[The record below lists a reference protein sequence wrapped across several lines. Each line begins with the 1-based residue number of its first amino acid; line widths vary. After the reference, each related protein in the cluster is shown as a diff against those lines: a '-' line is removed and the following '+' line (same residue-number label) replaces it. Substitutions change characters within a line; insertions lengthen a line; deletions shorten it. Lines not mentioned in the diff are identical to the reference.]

1 MKIEL
6 LSQWKLEAEFRKKYS
21 WNFILFER
29 IYTLYCIT
37 LLYIMSPCCILHSVI
52 PLLYILRNCAKVHA
66 MQCKWGGLGARLVSL
81 VDKLKL
87 APLLPVV
94 MHHNTPNISPGPCRG
109 KRRIC
114 TKKSSL
120 QFKSS
125 NNFTLWSKMKI

>member
-6 LSQWKLEAEFRKKYS
+6 LSQWKLEEEFRKKYS

-87 APLLPVV
+87 AALLPVV
-94 MHHNTPNISPGPCRG
+94 MHHNTPNISPGLCRG
-109 KRRIC
+109 KMRIC

-125 NNFTLWSKMKI
+125 NNSTLWSKMKI